1 MYTEN
6 ERLSFLYFRWSID
19 ILENNLNIFQ
29 NVKQET
35 VKDIQEY
42 NRILEYGTG
51 LLNDAKNLADRKCFA
66 QSIQNELDYIS
77 ELIEDKIK
85 SYSNTYSFYI

>member
-1 MYTEN
+1 MTEN
-6 ERLSFLYFRWSID
+6 EKLLYFNWSID
-19 ILENNLNIFQ
+19 ILEHNLNLFQ

-42 NRILEYGTG
+42 NRILEYGKG
-51 LLNDAKNLADRKCFA
+51 LLNDAKFLTSRKYFV
-66 QSIQNELDYIS
+66 QPIQNELDYIS

-85 SYSNTYSFYI
+85 SYNNVYSFYI